1 MKEKTEGGELGQ
13 LKDVNVRN
21 GSGWTALDIH
31 FRVAESESE
40 KSEDKKSKA
49 YRDIGDVLRDSGV
62 NKSDKLFFPF
72 DPYWEKKKNETL
84 MIVSSLMATILF
96 QVGIIPPGSV
106 WADFTG
112 TQSRESYNRLQQSQ
126 SANRRKQNAGNGGK
140 LVRPKEVVVAL
151 EE

>member
-49 YRDIGDVLRDSGV
+49 YRDIGDVLRDSG
-62 NKSDKLFFPF
+62 
-72 DPYWEKKKNETL
+72 
-84 MIVSSLMATILF
+84 
-96 QVGIIPPGSV
+96 
-106 WADFTG
+106 
-112 TQSRESYNRLQQSQ
+112 
-126 SANRRKQNAGNGGK
+126 ANRRKQNAGNGGK